1 MDLSIER
8 VNKHLIVMNVLKVIY
23 LFNKKNYVKNLF
35 VDFFKVNMQLL

>member
-23 LFNKKNYVKNLF
+23 LFNKKNYVKNKF